1 MRARSFTLL
10 FLIFQLLLAFI
21 ILTAGSFASSEG
33 AGSVASGVIFTMFT
47 IAVIFI
53 QPMRGITAL
62 SSEIT
67 GNTIEMM
74 ALTRLSA
81 ARIVIGKWIAIVSQ
95 SALILVTIIPYLI
108 LRYFY
113 GGMNLLGEMV
123 FLAMIFFTSMALSAV
138 MVGLSGTSTKIVR
151 VIPILGFIFMVQA
164 IPAVLVGSGGFN
176 KFMSFCTLSDW
187 ESRAA
192 ILAYMTFITYFGWC
206 ALSYGTS
213 VIAPVAENHS
223 TARRIVALALTLIGV
238 GVGLHPAVDAR
249 IMPLIFGVILAPAV
263 ITALTEPSILLPP
276 ICKPFLKHRLLG
288 RLTSI
293 FLLPGWPAG
302 VFYSTLIAALSI
314 TGVLLAVKPLGS
326 VAIDETIAIVCLAFT
341 GGILLPALLTAN
353 FSKQENKRFTNFILF
368 VLASV
373 MFTIVP
379 AIFANINQ
387 HEQYLWWFVWNPP
400 IFLTII
406 DETGFSKAQMLKVAL
421 IVDCIYLGLL
431 LITAAR
437 AYRGY
442 GRIFKEAR
450 DEMTPRPSLPEP

>member
-1 MRARSFTLL
+1 M
-10 FLIFQLLLAFI
+10 
-21 ILTAGSFASSEG
+21 
-33 AGSVASGVIFTMFT
+33 
-47 IAVIFI
+47 
-53 QPMRGITAL
+53 
-62 SSEIT
+62 
-67 GNTIEMM
+67 
-74 ALTRLSA
+74 
-81 ARIVIGKWIAIVSQ
+81 
-95 SALILVTIIPYLI
+95 
-108 LRYFY
+108 
-113 GGMNLLGEMV
+113 
-123 FLAMIFFTSMALSAV
+123 
-138 MVGLSGTSTKIVR
+138 
-151 VIPILGFIFMVQA
+151 
-164 IPAVLVGSGGFN
+164 
-176 KFMSFCTLSDW
+176 
-187 ESRAA
+187 
-192 ILAYMTFITYFGWC
+192 
-206 ALSYGTS
+206 
-213 VIAPVAENHS
+213 
-223 TARRIVALALTLIGV
+223 
-238 GVGLHPAVDAR
+238 
-249 IMPLIFGVILAPAV
+249 
-263 ITALTEPSILLPP
+263 
-276 ICKPFLKHRLLG
+276 
-288 RLTSI
+288 
-293 FLLPGWPAG
+293 
-302 VFYSTLIAALSI
+302 
-314 TGVLLAVKPLGS
+314 KPLGS